1 MQLILADENDA
12 VIQAQALLSKT
23 QNQVQTDSKIAAIM
37 DIIET
42 IVVYKF
48 PKLSRDEIK
57 RMFGLSELRE
67 TKVYQEGR
75 QEGEQSLVLR
85 QLTRRIGT
93 VAPELTAKVTAL
105 SLPQLEALGEAL
117 LDFSRPADLVNW
129 LDES

>member
-1 MQLILADENDA
+1 M
-12 VIQAQALLSKT
+12 
-23 QNQVQTDSKIAAIM
+23 M

-75 QEGEQSLVLR
+75 QEGERSLVLR
-85 QLTRRIGT
+85 LLTRRIGNVT
-93 VAPELTAKVTAL
+93 PELTAKVQTL
-105 SLPQLEALGEAL
+105 SLTQLEALGEAL
-117 LDFSRPADLVNW
+117 LDFSQPADLVTW
-129 LDES
+129 LETH